1 MEGASPLSHTISVR
15 LWERGTPS
23 HSGATEVRSRQWRTL
38 RAAHQGICANKSAV
52 GAGWRRTHAFRR
64 IVLTAAGSQS
74 LSYATRKLLAG
85 FSEDVTLLYGVHVR
99 VTRVASVYKRGQTY
113 WIRFQRHGQE
123 IRRSA
128 KTSSKAIAQQYLAQ
142 ILEETRRLDRGGRPR
157 RTYKDAVERFAS
169 EYMLT
174 LRPATQ
180 RRYRSSF
187 RLLEPHFG
195 DCYLD
200 EINKTRLS
208 DFVTAR
214 RRGGAMGA
222 TIRRDLATLSGICSC
237 AVAWDYIDIN
247 PVKAFDK
254 RHIRE
259 APPRTSFPSGAEVE
273 RLIAHASPMVGR
285 IIRFLAATGMRQEE
299 AVSLEWSQV
308 SIERREIRLTKTK
321 TSSPRVV
328 PLSDEALAVLIGTP
342 RHITRHNVFW
352 NSDGR
357 RYTHFASQYR
367 NIAKRAGVAWRCHDL
382 RHRFASEFLMR
393 TGDLPALQAILGH
406 RTVTM
411 TMRYS
416 HLVTDHLHRAMAR
429 MGTNSGT
436 GPAK

>member
-1 MEGASPLSHTISVR
+1 M
-15 LWERGTPS
+15 
-23 HSGATEVRSRQWRTL
+23 
-38 RAAHQGICANKSAV
+38 
-52 GAGWRRTHAFRR
+52 
-64 IVLTAAGSQS
+64 
-74 LSYATRKLLAG
+74 
-85 FSEDVTLLYGVHVR
+85 
-99 VTRVASVYKRGQTY
+99 ASVYKRGQTY
-113 WIRFQRHGQE
+113 WIRFQWHGRE
-123 IRRSA
+123 VRRSA
-128 KTSSKAIAQQYLAQ
+128 RTTSKAVAQQYLAQ
-142 ILEETRRLDRGGRPR
+142 VLEEHRRLDRGGRPR
-157 RTYKDAVERFAS
+157 RSYKETLERFAF
-169 EYMLT
+169 EFMPT

-208 DFVTAR
+208 DYVTAR

-222 TIRRDLATLSGICSC
+222 TIRRDLATLSGVCSC
-237 AVAWDYIDIN
+237 AVAWDYIDLN

-259 APPRTSFPSGAEVE
+259 APPRTSFPSEAEVE
-273 RLIAHASPMVGR
+273 RLVAHASPMVGR
-285 IIRFLAATGMRQEE
+285 IIQLLAATGMRQEE

-342 RHITRHNVFW
+342 RHITRHHVFW
-352 NSDGR
+352 NGDGR

-367 NIAKRAGVAWRCHDL
+367 NIAKRAGVPWRCHDL
-382 RHRFASEFLMR
+382 RHRFASVFLMK
-393 TGDLPALQAILGH
+393 TGDLAALQAILGH
-406 RTVTM
+406 RTVAM

-416 HLVTDHLHRAMAR
+416 HLVTDHLHRAMAKLGTSL
-429 MGTNSGT
+429 GTNTAESDEVRVGQSRLSH
-436 GPAK
+436 